1 MYGGREEDAYFASP
15 WCKGNNF
22 HNLDSSFPKDASYQK
37 CNTRPDTFF
46 VNERRTIDD
55 AQTTDKLSL

>member
-1 MYGGREEDAYFASP
+1 MSVFTNIQFFPYMYGGREEDAYFASP

-22 HNLDSSFPKDASYQK
+22 HNLDSSFPKDASYRK

-46 VNERRTIDD
+46 C
-55 AQTTDKLSL
+55 

>member
-1 MYGGREEDAYFASP
+1 MYGGREEDAYFASQ

-46 VNERRTIDD
+46 C
-55 AQTTDKLSL
+55 